1 MGSGVYH
8 IETIKVKNRATGNV
22 VVQFRLDEKYKKT
35 IIKPSEMK
43 TLIGAMLISSN
54 TGYSY
59 DFEKLARNYKY
70 VPTRS
75 IRAYIPYVHTAVYH
89 TSITKKEID
98 TANLAEAHV
107 ISLLHD
113 LGTEYL
119 AAVAFNSLDNRKYE
133 YIYTGER
140 EINLSELY
148 DKHRQVGVKEI
159 DSTST
164 RNIYMAN
171 EVLFVTSKRI
181 DFYEVGKLYD
191 ASSICKIDLVP
202 TVLKIEES
210 KRKKRGKVSIE
221 EQTEENE
228 KEYNRRLEK
237 VKRNGNKY
245 IEIKHGIDKILI
257 DTGAKKMEDIVT
269 ILQNSRF
276 NYELNRGESDT
287 NVSNISFRLDCID
300 PNNDTVKSSRF
311 VHGDIVDIVNVLNR
325 HSTFICGFCF
335 LNNQCDVFKFNCI
348 NDVDTCIKVY
358 AGHETYDLNELVGIA
373 NMTGGGKFV
382 YEDCVIEVN
391 DFVFVG
397 MGNGMKEI

>member
-8 IETIKVKNRATGNV
+8 IETIKVKSRATGNV
-22 VVQFRLDEKYKKT
+22 VVQFRLDAKYKKT
-35 IIKPSEMK
+35 KVKPLCTQMDPFVR
-43 TLIGAMLISSN
+43 AMLASSN
-54 TGYSY
+54 TEYSY
-59 DFEKLARNYKY
+59 DFDKLARNYKY
-70 VPTRS
+70 VPTKN
-75 IRAYIPYVHTAVYH
+75 IGVGMQYVHTAVFH
-89 TSITKKEID
+89 ESKKEFD
-98 TANLAEAHV
+98 TTDLAENHV

-113 LGTEYL
+113 LGAEYL

-133 YIYTGER
+133 YIYTGEK

-148 DKHRQVGVKEI
+148 EKHRQVGVKEI
-159 DSTST
+159 DHTST

-171 EVLFVTSKRI
+171 EILFVTSKRI

-191 ASSICKIDLVP
+191 ASSTCKIDLVP

-210 KRKKRGKVSIE
+210 KRKKRGKLSIK

-237 VKRNGNKY
+237 AKRKGNKY
-245 IEIKHGIDKILI
+245 IEINNDIDKILI
-257 DTGAKKMEDIVT
+257 DTGAEKMEDIVT
-269 ILQNSRF
+269 ILQSSRF

-300 PNNDTVKSSRF
+300 PSNDTMKSSR
-311 VHGDIVDIVNVLNR
+311 VVLRDIVNTLSR
-325 HSTFICGFCF
+325 RLMYICSFCF
-335 LNNQCDVFKFNCI
+335 LNSQCNVFKFNCV
-348 NDVDTCIKVY
+348 NDTDTHVNVY
-358 AGHETYDLNELVGIA
+358 GEHGNYDLNELVGIA

-382 YEDCVIEVN
+382 YEDCAIEVN

-397 MGNGMKEI
+397 FGNGMKEI

>member
-1 MGSGVYH
+1 MGSGAYH
-8 IETIKVKNRATGNV
+8 IETIKVKSRATGNV

-43 TLIGAMLISSN
+43 PLIGAMLISSN

-98 TANLAEAHV
+98 TPDLTECHV

-191 ASSICKIDLVP
+191 ASSTCRIDLVP

-221 EQTEENE
+221 EQAEENE

-237 VKRNGNKY
+237 AKRNGNKY

-276 NYELNRGESDT
+276 NYELNRGESNT
-287 NVSNISFRLDCID
+287 NVSNISFRLNCID
-300 PNNDTVKSSRF
+300 PSNNTVKSSRF
-311 VHGDIVDIVNVLNR
+311 VLGDIVNTLNR
-325 HSTFICGFCF
+325 RSMFICGFCF
-335 LNNQCDVFKFNCI
+335 LNSQCNVFKFNCI
-348 NDVDTCIKVY
+348 NDTDTYVKVY
-358 AGHETYDLNELVGIA
+358 DGHENYDLNELVGIA
-373 NMTGGGKFV
+373 DMTGGGKFV
-382 YEDCVIEVN
+382 YEDCAIEIN

-397 MGNGMKEI
+397 IGNGMKEI

>member
-22 VVQFRLDEKYKKT
+22 VVQFRLDGKYKKKVV
-35 IIKPSEMK
+35 KPLEMDP
-43 TLIGAMLISSN
+43 IVRAMLVSSN
-54 TGYSY
+54 AEYSY
-59 DFEKLARNYKY
+59 DFEKLVRNYRY
-70 VPTRS
+70 VTTRS
-75 IRAYIPYVHTAVYH
+75 IRAYMTYVHTAVYH
-89 TSITKKEID
+89 ASKKEID

-119 AAVAFNSLDNRKYE
+119 AAVAFNSLDNKKYE

-237 VKRNGNKY
+237 AKRNGNKY

-358 AGHETYDLNELVGIA
+358 AGHGTYDLNELVGIA

>member
-8 IETIKVKNRATGNV
+8 IETIKVKSRATGNV
-22 VVQFRLDEKYKKT
+22 VVQFRLDAKYKKT

-43 TLIGAMLISSN
+43 PLIGAMLISSN

-98 TANLAEAHV
+98 TPDLTECHV

-133 YIYTGER
+133 YIYTGEK

-148 DKHRQVGVKEI
+148 EKHRQVGVKEI

-181 DFYEVGKLYD
+181 DFYEMGKLYD
-191 ASSICKIDLVP
+191 ASSTCKIDLVP

-210 KRKKRGKVSIE
+210 KRKKRGKLSIE
-221 EQTEENE
+221 EQAEENK
-228 KEYNRRLEK
+228 KEYNERLERA
-237 VKRNGNKY
+237 KRKGNIY
-245 IEIKHGIDKILI
+245 IEINNDIDKILI
-257 DTGAKKMEDIVT
+257 DTGAEKMEDIVT
-269 ILQNSRF
+269 ILQSSRF
-276 NYELNRGESDT
+276 NYRLSHGELET
-287 NVSNISFRLDCID
+287 NVSNMSFRLEYRD
-300 PNNDTVKSSRF
+300 PNKEALKSSR
-311 VHGDIVDIVNVLNR
+311 IVGGSVVDTLIPR
-325 HSTFICGFCF
+325 DRFICDIYF
-335 LNNQCDVFKFNCI
+335 LHNQCSIFRFKK
-348 NDVDTCIKVY
+348 NDTYVKVCG
-358 AGHETYDLNELVGIA
+358 GHEDYDLNELVGIA
-373 NMTGGGKFV
+373 DMTGGNKFL
-382 YEDCVIEVN
+382 YEDCAIGIN
-391 DFVFVG
+391 NFVFVG
-397 MGNGMKEI
+397 IGNGMKEI

>member
-8 IETIKVKNRATGNV
+8 IETIKVKSRATGNV

-43 TLIGAMLISSN
+43 PLIGAMLISSN

-70 VPTRS
+70 VHTRS
-75 IRAYIPYVHTAVYH
+75 IRAYIPYAHTAVYH
-89 TSITKKEID
+89 VSKKEFD
-98 TANLAEAHV
+98 TTDLAEDHV

-191 ASSICKIDLVP
+191 ASSICRIALVP

-210 KRKKRGKVSIE
+210 KRKKRGKISIE
-221 EQTEENE
+221 EQAEENE

-237 VKRNGNKY
+237 AKRNGNKY

-276 NYELNRGESDT
+276 NYELNRGEFNT
-287 NVSNISFRLDCID
+287 NVSNISFRLNYID
-300 PNNDTVKSSRF
+300 PSNDTVKSSRF
-311 VHGDIVDIVNVLNR
+311 VHGDIVNALTR
-325 HSTFICGFCF
+325 YSTFICGFCF

-358 AGHETYDLNELVGIA
+358 AGHENYDLNELVDIA
-373 NMTGGGKFV
+373 DMTGGGKFV
-382 YEDCVIEVN
+382 YEDCAIEVK

-397 MGNGMKEI
+397 IGNGMKEI

>member
-22 VVQFRLDEKYKKT
+22 VVQFRLDGKYKKKVV
-35 IIKPSEMK
+35 KPLEMDP
-43 TLIGAMLISSN
+43 IVRAMLVSSN
-54 TGYSY
+54 AEYSY

-70 VPTRS
+70 VTTRS
-75 IRAYIPYVHTAVYH
+75 IRAYMTYVHTAVYH

-98 TANLAEAHV
+98 TPDLTECHV

-237 VKRNGNKY
+237 AKRNGNKY